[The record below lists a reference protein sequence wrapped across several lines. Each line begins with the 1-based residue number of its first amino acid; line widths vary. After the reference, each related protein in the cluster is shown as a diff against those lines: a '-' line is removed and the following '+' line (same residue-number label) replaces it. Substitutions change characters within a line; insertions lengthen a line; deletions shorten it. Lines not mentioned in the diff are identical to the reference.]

1 MGQGTSDW
9 RNGEAEKRRLGR
21 VTHYAPR
28 FTHHAS
34 RITHHALCAIIL
46 RADKVGG

>member
-1 MGQGTSDW
+1 MGQGTSDG
-9 RNGEAEKRRLGR
+9 RNGEAERRRLGELLI
-21 VTHYAPR
+21 
-28 FTHHAS
+28 THHAS